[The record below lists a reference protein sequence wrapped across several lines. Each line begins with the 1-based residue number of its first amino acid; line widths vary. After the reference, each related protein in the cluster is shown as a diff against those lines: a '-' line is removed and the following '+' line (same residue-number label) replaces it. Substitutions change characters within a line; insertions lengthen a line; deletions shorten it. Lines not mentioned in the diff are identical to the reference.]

1 MSPNAVT
8 WGVFPAKEIIQPT
21 VVDPVSFPIWK
32 DEAFELCTS
41 QWASIYEEG
50 SVSRQIIET
59 IHDTYFLV
67 NIVDNDYINCKMLDM
82 FERLLERLNA
92 PAR

>member
-32 DEAFELCTS
+32 DEAFELWTS